1 MWKIVLF
8 LFSILLFSLVG
19 FQILNTRKTHI
30 FEGLDTTN
38 ENFCSHVS
46 GAIDS
51 LNKLKPGET
60 PHSDVIIDIKAAM
73 EIKSNDTNILSYLSQ
88 AKMGL
93 QNKSR
98 DFTDVIVQLNKA
110 LDAAGCVKTTKEQ
123 TQPSTSSSTNNDT
136 STTIYSSEPS
146 WLREKNTL
154 VHKTPFIQ
162 TAIDQLSTY
171 PPRITEAINNIQLAK
186 DDAMGKYKE
195 NPSEQYIVVIHELT
209 AALNDLK
216 GTPINISDT
225 MAQLKT
231 ALTTLNNMT
240 TENPQQ
246 KQNCFNQT
254 YVSSVCPQSVIE
266 NFSVQMSIFKKANNS
281 FIQCLDTTKNGQY
294 DTLLVKLKQVQTL
307 IEQL

>member
-1 MWKIVLF
+1 
-8 LFSILLFSLVG
+8 LLFSLVG

-46 GAIDS
+46 DAIDS

-123 TQPSTSSSTNNDT
+123 TQPSSSTNNDT
-136 STTIYSSEPS
+136 NTTIYSSEPS
-146 WLREKNTL
+146 WLREKKTL
-154 VHKTPFIQ
+154 VNKTSFIQ
-162 TAIDQLSTY
+162 SAIDQLSTY

-186 DDAMGKYKE
+186 DDTVGKYKE
-195 NPSEQYIVVIHELT
+195 NPSEQYITVIHELT

-216 GTPINISDT
+216 GTPINITDT
-225 MAQLKT
+225 VAQLKT

-266 NFSVQMSIFKKANNS
+266 NFSVQMSMFKKANNS

-294 DTLLVKLKQVQTL
+294 DTLMGKLKQVQSL

>member
-19 FQILNTRKTHI
+19 FQILYTRKTHI

-46 GAIDS
+46 SAIDS

-60 PHSDVIIDIKAAM
+60 PHSDVIMDIKAAM
-73 EIKSNDTNILSYLSQ
+73 EIKNNDTNILSYLSQ

-93 QNKSR
+93 QNQSG
-98 DFTDVIVQLNKA
+98 DFADVIDKLNKA
-110 LDAAGCVKTTKEQ
+110 LDAAGCVKTPREQ
-123 TQPSTSSSTNNDT
+123 TQSSSTNSDT
-136 STTIYSSEPS
+136 NTTIYSSEPS
-146 WLREKNTL
+146 WLHDKKTL
-154 VHKTPFIQ
+154 VNKTPFIQ
-162 TAIDQLSTY
+162 SAIDQLSTY

-186 DDAMGKYKE
+186 DDAVGKYKE
-195 NPSEQYIVVIHELT
+195 NPSEQYIIVIHELT

-225 MAQLKT
+225 VAQLKT

-266 NFSVQMSIFKKANNS
+266 NFSVQISMFKKANNS

-294 DTLLVKLKQVQTL
+294 DTLLGKLKQVQSL